1 MVCKTKH
8 PSARKE
14 IAGSANGMV
23 DGFIERWAQF
33 LRVEEG
39 LRHIP
44 AGNASLD
51 VLEFENKHVRMWR
64 KMTELKLD
72 IDRRLPKSF
81 TPCFVNCIIEG
92 HSCSSG
98 IYT

>member
-1 MVCKTKH
+1 MVRKTKH

-14 IAGSANGMV
+14 IARSAKGKV
-23 DGFIERWAQF
+23 DGFIGRWAQF
-33 LRVEEG
+33 LGMEEG
-39 LRHIP
+39 LRHIL

-64 KMTELKLD
+64 KMTEGKLD

-81 TPCFVNCIIEG
+81 APRFANCIIEG
-92 HSCSSG
+92 HSCRSG